1 MTASEEP
8 AWAHLPESDRRF
20 TLHDVR
26 SLCAQLP
33 PPRVNRIHDVAEPR
47 AAATLVPI
55 VDVDGEAAVV
65 LTKRPATMVHHRG
78 DWVFPGGRVDPET
91 DSASSDA
98 ARREADEELGIPA
111 DRVEIVGQLDTH
123 GPIVTGFVIEVFVG
137 VVDRSVRLAPD
148 PREVSEVVTVPLSCF
163 MRGTSFA
170 IGRRAPEHDPG
181 PSADGSAPIVAGGD
195 VAGGLA
201 SFVLPNGDL
210 LWGTQGEILLNLLD
224 QLVTLRTRRTKGAR
238 A

>member
-1 MTASEEP
+1 M
-8 AWAHLPESDRRF
+8 
-20 TLHDVR
+20 
-26 SLCAQLP
+26 
-33 PPRVNRIHDVAEPR
+33 
-47 AAATLVPI
+47 PI

-91 DSASSDA
+91 DATSRDA

-137 VVDRSVRLAPD
+137 VIDGSVAARPRSPRGVGGADASRSRASCAAPASRSVGSRRSTIPA
-148 PREVSEVVTVPLSCF
+148 
-163 MRGTSFA
+163 
-170 IGRRAPEHDPG
+170 RAPTA
-181 PSADGSAPIVAGGD
+181 PSSTSTGGD

-224 QLVTLRTRRTKGAR
+224 QLVTLRTRRTKGVQA
-238 A
+238 

>member
-1 MTASEEP
+1 MGGSIPRPT
-8 AWAHLPESDRRF
+8 
-20 TLHDVR
+20 
-26 SLCAQLP
+26 
-33 PPRVNRIHDVAEPR
+33 PPRR
-47 AAATLVPI
+47 
-55 VDVDGEAAVV
+55 
-65 LTKRPATMVHHRG
+65 
-78 DWVFPGGRVDPET
+78 
-91 DSASSDA
+91 DA

-137 VVDRSVRLAPD
+137 VVDGSVRLAPD

-163 MRGTSFA
+163 MRGASFA

-181 PSADGSAPIVAGGD
+181 PSADGSAPILAGGD

-224 QLVTLRTRRTKGAR
+224 ELVTLRTRRTKGAR